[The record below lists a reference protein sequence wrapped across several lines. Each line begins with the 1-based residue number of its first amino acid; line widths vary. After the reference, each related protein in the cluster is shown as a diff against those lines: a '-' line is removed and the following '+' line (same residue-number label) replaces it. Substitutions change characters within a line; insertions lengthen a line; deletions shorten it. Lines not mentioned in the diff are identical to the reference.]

1 MGRLPKIELR
11 GPYPIRS
18 SLSSTRYTK
27 AYSINLVNYIAQAVA
42 LLAHVTTVNV
52 LTAEPTIP
60 AISAPIMAWFTNFGR
75 TIENQSAMPGKERYP
90 TNPIPKP
97 RSQNEKIANP
107 LDILD

>member
-1 MGRLPKIELR
+1 VDP
-11 GPYPIRS
+11 PPFVQVF
-18 SLSSTRYTK
+18 SSTRYTK
-27 AYSINLVNYIAQAVA
+27 AYSINNVNCTAQAVA

-90 TNPIPKP
+90 MNPIPKP
-97 RSQNEKIANP
+97 RSQNEKIASP